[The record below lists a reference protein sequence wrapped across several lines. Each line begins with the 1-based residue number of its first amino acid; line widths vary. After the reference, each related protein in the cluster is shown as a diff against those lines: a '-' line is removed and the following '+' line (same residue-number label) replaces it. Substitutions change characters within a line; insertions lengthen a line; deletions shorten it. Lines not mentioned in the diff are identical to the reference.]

1 MMDSASASKGDCCE
15 GRRRVNG
22 PARWIRRASLGS
34 AAERAARAT
43 SELYGGLRVGPER
56 GRGMRNSVSR
66 IRTDVDAVDSSDA
79 RCTFLINEK
88 SEGSGESGP
97 VWLFDNRLTHRTSLN
112 WSGSP
117 LQTCPN
123 RLLYFGSRS
132 SVGLV
137 GFPTDR

>member
-1 MMDSASASKGDCCE
+1 MV
-15 GRRRVNG
+15 RRVRSGGRAWGLRLRAQRELRQSYMGAYAWDRSADAACGIVCHEFG
-22 PARWIRRASLGS
+22 PMWTQLIHRM
-34 AAERAARAT
+34 RAAA
-43 SELYGGLRVGPER
+43 
-56 GRGMRNSVSR
+56 
-66 IRTDVDAVDSSDA
+66 
-79 RCTFLINEK
+79 FLINEK